1 VRIGCGFAAMV
12 VLCLQLNLRRQ
23 ATHVDES
30 RRQPWIRAALI
41 VGAAYFV
48 IGRVFAVP
56 SANLRLW
63 RLAAWMLSGLAY
75 AAHIWYE
82 HFRLRNSTRS
92 TALHVALAVAIGAIG
107 LALAGMMHSLSTTS
121 AIRPAWLLALVLW
134 PAITA
139 IPAFLGA
146 LVAAAVLSRLQQ
158 RAGAE

>member
-1 VRIGCGFAAMV
+1 M
-12 VLCLQLNLRRQ
+12 
-23 ATHVDES
+23 DES
-30 RRQPWIRAALI
+30 RRQPWIRAALL
-41 VGAAYFV
+41 VGVVYFV

-63 RLAAWMLSGLAY
+63 RLAAWMLSALAY

-92 TALHVALAVAIGAIG
+92 TASHVALAVAIGAIG
-107 LALAGMMHSLSTTS
+107 LALAGMMHSVSTTS

-134 PAITA
+134 PAVTA
-139 IPAFLGA
+139 VPAFLVA
-146 LVAAAVLSRLQQ
+146 LVAAAVLSRLEQ